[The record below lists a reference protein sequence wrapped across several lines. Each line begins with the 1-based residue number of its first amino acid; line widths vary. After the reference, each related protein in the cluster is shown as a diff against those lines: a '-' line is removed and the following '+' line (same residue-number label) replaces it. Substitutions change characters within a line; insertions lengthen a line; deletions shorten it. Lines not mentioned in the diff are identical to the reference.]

1 LPHTNFE
8 RRHCRPAGRADPLGH
23 WCYLRVVDRSA
34 DIPADAVRYIERTRA
49 LYATQVP
56 YRWVENDPEKD
67 PPPWV
72 PIRRPLVQ
80 SRIALIASGGIYRF
94 DQEPFHFQNDTS
106 HREIPI
112 DTDPSELRIS
122 HFGYDSRDARE
133 DPGCVLPLRALR
145 QLAAAGVIGAV
156 IDPALTFMG
165 GIYSARRARDELA
178 PRLRD
183 IVLRQQADL
192 AYLVP
197 A

>member
-1 LPHTNFE
+1 MD
-8 RRHCRPAGRADPLGH
+8 CAA
-23 WCYLRVVDRSA
+23 
-34 DIPADAVRYIERTRA
+34 IPADAVRYIERTRA

-56 YRWVENDPEKD
+56 YRWVENDPETD
-67 PPPWV
+67 PPPWA
-72 PIRRPLVQ
+72 PLRRSLSE
-80 SRIALIASGGIYRF
+80 SRIALIASGGVYRS

-133 DPGCVLPLRALR
+133 DAGCVFPLRALR
-145 QLAAAGVIGAV
+145 RLAGEGVIAGVV
-156 IDPALTFMG
+156 DPALTFMG
-165 GIYSARRARDELA
+165 GIYSARRARDVLA

>member
-1 LPHTNFE
+1 MK
-8 RRHCRPAGRADPLGH
+8 RA
-23 WCYLRVVDRSA
+23 A
-34 DIPADAVRYIERTRA
+34 IPANAVRYIERTRA

-56 YRWVENDPEKD
+56 YRWVENDPDAE
-67 PPPWV
+67 PPPWATF
-72 PIRRPLVQ
+72 RGSLSQ
-80 SRIALIASGGIYRF
+80 SRIALIASGGVYRF

-133 DPGCVLPLRALR
+133 DPGCVFPLRAMR
-145 QLAAAGVIGAV
+145 QLAAEGVIGGVA
-156 IDPALTFMG
+156 DPALTFMG
-165 GIYSARRARDELA
+165 GIYSARRARDVLA

-183 IVLRQQADL
+183 IVLRQKADL